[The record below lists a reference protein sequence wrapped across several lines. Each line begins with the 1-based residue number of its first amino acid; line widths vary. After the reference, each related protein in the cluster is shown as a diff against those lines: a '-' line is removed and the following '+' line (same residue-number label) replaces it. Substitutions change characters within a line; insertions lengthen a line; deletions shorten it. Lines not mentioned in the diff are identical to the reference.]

1 MRRAII
7 DTNVLIF
14 AHFKDTK
21 YHEEAKRI
29 LSSLDEWIIPFIVL
43 VELFWFTR
51 GAGLDEK
58 SRKNLMLSLLMNR
71 RVRISNSE
79 LEDLLESVMLEDPLE
94 FEDELILQQAER
106 EGLTIVTFDSSLA
119 ERAKKRG
126 IRVVAYSNR

>member
-1 MRRAII
+1 MRRAIV

-79 LEDLLESVMLEDPLE
+79 LEDLLESVILEDPLE

-106 EGLTIVTFDSSLA
+106 EGLPIVTFDSSLA
-119 ERAKKRG
+119 ERARKRG

>member
-1 MRRAII
+1 LRRAIV

-79 LEDLLESVMLEDPLE
+79 LEDLLESVILEDPLE

-106 EGLTIVTFDSSLA
+106 EGLPIVTFDSSLA
-119 ERAKKRG
+119 ERARKRG

>member
-1 MRRAII
+1 MRRAIV

-79 LEDLLESVMLEDPLE
+79 LEDLLESVILEDPLE

-106 EGLTIVTFDSSLA
+106 EGLPIVTFDSSLA

>member
-1 MRRAII
+1 LRRAIV

-79 LEDLLESVMLEDPLE
+79 LEDLLESVILEDPLE

-106 EGLTIVTFDSSLA
+106 EGLPIVTFDSSLA

>member
-1 MRRAII
+1 LRRAII

-21 YHEEAKRI
+21 YHEEARRI
-29 LSSLDEWIIPFIVL
+29 LSSLEEWVIPFIVF

-58 SRKNLMLSLLMNR
+58 SRKNLLLSLLMNR
-71 RVRISNSE
+71 RVKVSNNE
-79 LEDLLESVMLEDPLE
+79 PEDLMESAMLEDPLE

-106 EGLTIVTFDSSLA
+106 EGLPIVTFDNSLA

-126 IRVVAYSNR
+126 ISVITYSSK